1 MPITPSLYMFCG
13 FAGIVTCYY
22 ILQRVNNLSRFQP
35 SRTQLGL
42 GALAG
47 GDLRQALRAG
57 FDPGALPPGSPT
69 LADRIF
75 GADNTFLKRT
85 FNVITDPFVLAGM
98 LLHLKFPIPHTKD
111 FFRFSDKVGGVGRE
125 FIPGTPRFL
134 PFWNQFRGW
143 PAGKIFEDILGL
155 KTRVNERSA
164 EQLGTAIGKWT
175 TSTGREWGLRDQV
188 RYALA
193 KGGFDRPGNPMWK
206 GFRGDRV
213 APSLAK
219 KVQLSAADRTLIE
232 DTQKYFDEGFDA
244 HIKPAQAKNLAPE
257 VTQTLRSQGIADG
270 LDDIKKNPFYYPYVQ
285 ARGARN
291 IEQDLENL
299 IKSAPTE
306 AEVAKRA
313 TQAAAESVLAPS
325 ARIKKFQM
333 LPSIQDLEQVED
345 LLQPGALDFVRG
357 RIAANPNISQFSL
370 RALPVLTTQAH
381 ALARMAAFT
390 TSGLGGKIRAEAIRM
405 EKTGGPNGKR
415 LASVLN
421 NTYLPLAL
429 GKKTQADINHA
440 LTWGTTMQAT
450 LGMMQ
455 DLSKQ
460 PGLIGKMGGKF
471 RDLLLKNSSIR
482 PGTEAAAY
490 FFHSTL
496 GLNPASAA
504 LNLSQSV
511 ATMGLVGVT
520 PVAEAMARVSSK
532 FAPLLGT
539 LDDKV
544 IRKILNKDFPEFVKS
559 GLDPAPFIKEML
571 RAGKE
576 FRLNAAAPGAARK
589 ALEQFKEVSLF
600 AFQRSELF
608 NRLVAFEAGLIKA
621 TKDGLRSPVAR
632 RDFALKV
639 TQATQFAGDPLLSA
653 PEILLNVSPVLRQFT
668 TFPLRAAEL
677 VGSTA
682 QAIGSGAQSVRGN
695 IPFISG
701 RNFGT
706 LGRLSLAAG
715 LLSEG
720 SRQFVGTDLSRFSFS
735 DALPTPREFG
745 AFAPFPVVPPIL
757 GLGGVLASDFVGDGG
772 FEQTRRFG
780 LPLLVPGG
788 TALGRLAETGLPGT
802 RPIARFLGRNFA
814 DYQNPGPDGRVQ
826 IFNKKGNTVARLTP
840 FQIHLRALG
849 MPVGDL
855 QAANE
860 LQGKLARNKE
870 VTQQARRDFVGSILD
885 NDYAKGRRLQ
895 ETFESQFGVPLQI
908 RQKDIN
914 RARQRRQSS
923 MLQRQVK
930 SLPPEIRAKFQKALQ
945 TLEAQ
950 SAAQFLSSGGSLD
963 FVDGIPPANPTA
975 PAAGSQLGG
984 LGGTTGSTPITG
996 GSGPPQTRP
1005 IRIGSL
1011 FSGGQTR

>member
-1 MPITPSLYMFCG
+1 M
-13 FAGIVTCYY
+13 
-22 ILQRVNNLSRFQP
+22 SRFQP
-35 SRTQLGL
+35 SRSQLGL

-57 FDPGALPPGSPT
+57 FDPNALPPGSLT

-75 GADNTFLKRT
+75 GEENTFLKRT
-85 FNVITDPFVLAGM
+85 FNVVTDPLILAGM

-111 FFRFSDKVGGVGRE
+111 FFNFGPKVAGIGRE

-143 PAGKIFEDILGL
+143 PVGKLFEDMLTL
-155 KTRVNERSA
+155 KTRTNERFA
-164 EQLGTAIGKWT
+164 EQAGTAIAKWT
-175 TSTGREWGLRDQV
+175 AGTGREFGLRDQI
-188 RYALA
+188 RIALS

-213 APSLAK
+213 ASSVARRINLAP
-219 KVQLSAADRTLIE
+219 ADTTLIK
-232 DTQKYFDEGFDA
+232 DLRKLDDDFFDSV
-244 HIKPAQAKNLAPE
+244 IKPAQAKNLGPE
-257 VTQTLRSQGIADG
+257 ALQTLRSQGIADG
-270 LDDIKKNPFYYPYVQ
+270 LDDIKKQPFYWPYVQ
-285 ARGARN
+285 ASGPRN
-291 IEQDLENL
+291 IERDLAAL

-357 RIAANPNISQFSL
+357 RIAANPDLRQFSL
-370 RALPVLTTQAH
+370 RTLPVLTTQGH
-381 ALARMAAFT
+381 SLSRMAAFT
-390 TSGLGGKIRAEAIRM
+390 TSGLGGKIRAATIEM
-405 EKTGGPNGKR
+405 EKNGGPNGKF
-415 LASVLN
+415 LAQAVN

-429 GKKTQADINHA
+429 GKKTMADVNHS
-440 LTWGTTMQAT
+440 LQWGTMMQST

-460 PGLIGKMGGKF
+460 PGLIGKLGGKF
-471 RDLLLKNSSIR
+471 RDLLLRNSSIK

-496 GLNPASAA
+496 GFNPASAA

-539 LDDKV
+539 LDELKL
-544 IRKILNKDFPEFVKS
+544 RKILQKEFPDFIES
-559 GLDPAPFIKEML
+559 GLDPNPFIREML
-571 RAGKE
+571 RTGRE
-576 FRLNAAAPGAARK
+576 FRLSSGAPTKARK
-589 ALEQFKEVSLF
+589 ALESFKEVSLF

-608 NRLVAFEAGLIKA
+608 NRLTAFEAGLIKA
-621 TKDGLRSPVAR
+621 AKDGVRSPIAR

-639 TQATQFAGDPLLSA
+639 TQATQFAGDPLLSF
-653 PEILLNVSPVLRQFT
+653 PEILLGLPKVLTQFT
-668 TFPLRAAEL
+668 SFPLRAAEL

-682 QAIGSGAQSVRGN
+682 QAIGSGAQAVGGR

-720 SRQFVGTDLSRFSFS
+720 SRQFIGTDLSRFSFS

-745 AFAPFPVVPPIL
+745 AFAPFPIIPPAV
-757 GLGGVLASDFVGDGG
+757 GLAGALASDFVGDGG
-772 FEQTRRFG
+772 FAETRRA

-788 TALGRLAETGLPGT
+788 TALARLSETGLPGT
-802 RPIARFLGRNFA
+802 RPVARFLGRNFA
-814 DYQNPGPDGRVQ
+814 DYQAPGPDGRVQ

-840 FQIHLRALG
+840 FQIWMRALG
-849 MPVGDL
+849 LPVGDL

-860 LQGKLARNKE
+860 LQGQLARNKE
-870 VTQQARRDFVGSILD
+870 VTQQFRRDFTGAILD

-895 ETFESQFGVPLQI
+895 ETFEKQFGVPLQV
-908 RQKDIN
+908 RQTDIN

-923 MLQRQVK
+923 MLQRQIK
-930 SLPPEIRAKFQKALQ
+930 SLPPEIRAQFQKALQ
-945 TLEAQ
+945 ILEAQ
-950 SAAQFLSSGGSLD
+950 SAANFLSTGGSPD
-963 FVDGIPPANPTA
+963 FIDGILPANPTE
-975 PAAGSQLGG
+975 PSAGSQLGG
-984 LGGTTGSTPITG
+984 LGGLTGTAPITG
-996 GSGPPQTRP
+996 GGGPPQSRP

-1011 FSGGQTR
+1011 FSGGR

>member
-1 MPITPSLYMFCG
+1 MSRFTPS
-13 FAGIVTCYY
+13 
-22 ILQRVNNLSRFQP
+22 RS
-35 SRTQLGL
+35 QLGL
-42 GALAG
+42 GALAE

-57 FDPGALPPGSPT
+57 FDPSALPPGSPT

-75 GADNTFLKRT
+75 GEDNTFLKRT
-85 FNVITDPFVLAGM
+85 FNVVTDPFVLAGM

-111 FFRFSDKVGGVGRE
+111 FFRFSDKVGGIGRE

-143 PAGKIFEDILGL
+143 PVGKLFEDMLAL
-155 KTRVNERSA
+155 KTRTNERFA
-164 EQLGTAIGKWT
+164 EQAGSAIAKWT
-175 TSTGREWGLRDQV
+175 AATGKEFGLRDQI
-188 RYALA
+188 RIALA

-213 APSLAK
+213 SSSLAR
-219 KVQLSAADRTLIE
+219 KVDLAPADSTLISDLRKLDDDFFE
-232 DTQKYFDEGFDA
+232 SVIE
-244 HIKPAQAKNLAPE
+244 PAKGKNLAPE
-257 VTQTLRSQGIADG
+257 ALQTIRSQGIADG
-270 LDDIKKNPFYYPYVQ
+270 LDDIRKQPFYWPYVQ
-285 ARGARN
+285 ASGPRN
-291 IEQDLENL
+291 VEKELADL

-345 LLQPGALDFVRG
+345 LLSPGALDHVR
-357 RIAANPNISQFSL
+357 RQLAANPNLSQFSL
-370 RALPVLTTQAH
+370 RTLPVLTTQGH
-381 ALARMAAFT
+381 SLSRMAAFT
-390 TSGLGGKIRAEAIRM
+390 TSGLGGKIRAATIDM
-405 EKTGGPNGKR
+405 EKNGGANGKF
-415 LASVLN
+415 LAQAVN

-429 GKKTQADINHA
+429 GKKTMADVNHS
-440 LTWGTTMQAT
+440 LQWGTMMQST

-511 ATMGLVGVT
+511 ATMGLIGVT

-539 LDDKV
+539 LDELK
-544 IRKILNKDFPEFVKS
+544 IRKVLDKDFSEFVKS
-559 GLDPAPFIKEML
+559 GLDPAPFIREML
-571 RAGKE
+571 RTGRE
-576 FRLNAAAPGAARK
+576 FRINAAAPTKARK
-589 ALEQFKEVSLF
+589 ALEGFKEVSLF

-608 NRLVAFEAGLIKA
+608 NRLTAFEAGLIKA
-621 TKDGLRSPVAR
+621 TKDGVRSPIAR
-632 RDFALKV
+632 RDFARQI
-639 TQATQFAGDPLLSA
+639 TQTTQFAGDPLLSS

-677 VGSTA
+677 LGSTA
-682 QAIGSGAQSVRGN
+682 QAIGSGAQAVGGKV
-695 IPFISG
+695 PFISG

-720 SRQFVGTDLSRFSFS
+720 SRQFIGTDLSRFSFS
-735 DALPTPREFG
+735 DALPAPRGFG
-745 AFAPFPVVPPIL
+745 PFAPFPIVPPIL
-757 GLGGVLASDFVGDGG
+757 GLGGALASDFVGDGG
-772 FEQTRRFG
+772 FAETRRFG

-788 TALGRLAETGLPGT
+788 TALSRLAETGLPGT
-802 RPIARFLGRNFA
+802 RPVARFLGRNFA
-814 DYQNPGPDGRVQ
+814 DYQAPGPDGRVQ

-840 FQIHLRALG
+840 LQIWMRALG

-860 LQGKLARNKE
+860 LQGLLARNKE
-870 VTQQARRDFVGSILD
+870 VTQQFRRDFTGAILD

-895 ETFESQFGVPLQI
+895 ETFERQFGVPLQV
-908 RQKDIN
+908 RETDIK

-923 MLQRQVK
+923 MLQRQIK
-930 SLPPEIRAKFQKALQ
+930 SLPPEIRAQFQKALQ

-950 SAAQFLSSGGSLD
+950 SAAQFLSSGGSSD
-963 FVDGIPPANPTA
+963 FVDGILPANPTD
-975 PAAGSQLGG
+975 PSAGSQLGG
-984 LGGTTGSTPITG
+984 LGGLGGLTGTASVTG
-996 GSGPPQTRP
+996 GGGPPQSKP

-1011 FSGGQTR
+1011 FSGGQ